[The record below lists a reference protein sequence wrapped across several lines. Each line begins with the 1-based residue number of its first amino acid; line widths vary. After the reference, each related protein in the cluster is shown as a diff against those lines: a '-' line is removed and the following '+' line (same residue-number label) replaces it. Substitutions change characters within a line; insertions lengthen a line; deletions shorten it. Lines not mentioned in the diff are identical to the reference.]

1 MKKVVKRFM
10 VLVLVI
16 TLATCNTGT
25 GFSLV
30 KAEEKL
36 ETKEKT
42 ELGSNVNNEGYCK
55 PEVVE
60 EIVSDRTTDSTT
72 FLLSNGM
79 KQTTYYSDDI
89 YFENEKGQLSEYDN
103 EFVKLDKSDKKQVTD
118 SVEVKGTEKEKY
130 SYVNKEGDSKQF
142 LPSGLSEK
150 TPIVMAKE
158 NCIVSFSP
166 ADVEDEDSEENILSS
181 ETEKVKL
188 DSKSVTSVYDGSREE
203 KKVIAGYEGENKATE
218 LSYESLEHGLKET
231 IILKNKPKSNVV
243 SFNMT
248 LQGCYAKVD
257 ETGGGITLYSED
269 DDIVGGMEAPFMD
282 DATENNYSEEIH
294 YELTEIN
301 EKEGDVHRYILK
313 LVIDEK
319 YLENA
324 TYPVAIDPTVTW
336 NGTTDL
342 PETYVLNSAKG
353 TNYFSSGVKT
363 FSVGKGSQGVF
374 RTYFRAKSLA
384 KTVKDKYI
392 DSATL
397 TVYENGSGVNGS
409 TIYVKP
415 AAASFKCGTVTW
427 NNQPGGTSANLAS
440 FKSKGSAD
448 AKHEINLKTWA
459 QNVAKGSGDGNK
471 CYGLLFKAGSESSSS
486 YVRFYGA
493 RASGHVPKLKVVYY
507 DAPTTASAV
516 TAKCSSDANRSYLKS
531 GESLKVSW
539 AGISAH
545 ALSYVQYRI
554 TDADG
559 NTLSGH
565 GYSTSTKIG
574 TTASG
579 NATINVGD
587 LKDGTYKVYARG
599 VDKGGITGT
608 GKSATFHIDKV
619 KPVFTKFIIKEST
632 NTNTYSDS
640 EPELTYSV
648 KDDNF
653 YCVQVSVNNGSYKS
667 LSDDKEISGLVSGQA
682 NTIKVRA
689 VDKAGNV
696 SDVKSFTY
704 YYDEDAPV
712 ISASINP
719 NTNSEK
725 MDNSEK
731 KPVLKYTISDKT
743 LKSYEVEL
751 NGEKINVNGS
761 SGEVELKNVE
771 EGENN
776 ISITATDKAGNEE
789 KQELTYYRDTVTP
802 EAGSV
807 KVTPKTGF
815 FNTSNKLP
823 IVSWNGFSDDN
834 LSEIQ
839 IKINDGEYKTLGLDS
854 SGEGQLQGVDFSKDG
869 KYTLTVRAVDKG
881 GNVSKEVSSNY
892 YYETAD
898 YELDDYTPVNV
909 YAVEQIGGNTILRF
923 STKSGKYR
931 DDVEYQVYRSET
943 PNVVIN
949 NKTFVKSYASKGSI
963 KVSGDEGITYYYKLR
978 TVKTTNEGTL
988 YSDYSEEISSTTL
1001 NTNIIES
1008 RMGQNSMYTYASVS
1022 TPNGAGAVELS
1033 KGNFLYSQEDISL
1046 PAPQIPVNVVRVYNS
1061 KDESKSLM
1069 GYGWSQSYDMYVSE
1083 KGNTAYFID
1092 GTKAVYTF
1100 IKSGDKFDCNE
1111 TPDMSLEIDD
1121 DILKRTITKV
1131 TTDQFGKEST
1141 KTTDLEI
1148 DTHYKVT
1155 TKNGK
1160 TYRFDDCGKL
1170 LLIEETNGTFVYISY
1185 DNKNGN
1191 IKSVET
1197 SKGQVA
1203 QYAYNT
1209 EGFISKIT
1217 AAQGTKSEYSYSY
1230 EYKDGYMTK
1239 AVFNGTG
1246 SDKIEYKY
1254 LYEDGKL
1261 IAITDAEG
1269 NQYKVSYDGQ
1279 IITKFTYPNRESE
1292 KFEFTE
1298 NQKVTQPKTKVK
1310 CCNSNGIRLS
1320 EEEYYF
1326 SLDGLITEKTD
1337 AAGNKETYTY
1347 DKKNKTLI
1355 TDTTDS
1361 MKYYALEGDV
1371 VVQRTVTN
1379 RENAEYDTYGN
1390 VTKSTDADGSITV
1403 YTYDYKN
1410 KIANVVRNQPV
1421 TMKTTD
1427 ANGNVTVDESYEY
1440 DKLGNVVKEIDYI
1453 TNVVTI
1459 NTYGEDGQITASQEL
1474 LGKDAEAKNFE
1485 QTALTSYDEN
1495 TTYTI
1500 DGDESTEDSI
1510 EGTVEEKTIY
1520 FYNEIGNVTLEVTS
1534 ATEVKEGLLK
1544 SFSKKGITVDE
1555 IKGLVKGTDII
1566 ATLYKYDDFLRTIQI
1581 TEISKKG
1588 TKTTENKYNKNGS
1601 VLEEKDEKGRITK
1614 YSYDSMNRS
1623 VKAELI
1629 VGKESKATNTSYSYG
1644 SINRNNG
1651 YVIEVLDNLNVV
1663 TVTNKNGEVI
1673 GKTYTDVL
1681 GRTVREMSNGLYIDY
1696 TYDKNGRVYTTYTG
1710 GTDESNPNL
1719 VVEGKLSVSTY
1730 DESGNLAATII
1741 NPEINGS
1748 LFKIGKDS
1756 IVTKNSYDKSGN
1768 LTSTTDANGN
1778 TISYEYDEQG
1788 RILKV
1793 IEDGSVKATYSYD
1806 NLQKDN
1812 DGTYESVV
1820 ETVTYANGGVAKT
1833 ITNGSDQI
1841 ISVKDETVSGNIE
1854 TTYEYDNNGQVICEK
1869 YSDGSGIKYDY
1880 DVDGYQIRKSTY
1892 DAIDSKNAAKVTE
1905 YTYDTE
1911 GNILKAVDKKMGTP
1925 YRYTYYEYDSYGR
1938 NISVA
1943 EVNASSEPEVDTIN
1957 AAKLKYVYNVDD
1969 NIEKIYYPNNKSDKL
1984 KGIQFV
1990 YNKDKWITEI
2000 DGLFSNDETV
2010 VIRQYVY
2017 HNDGKVKAIKDYENF
2032 LKKGSDFIERNYTYD
2047 VFDRVTTMKYFNSTD
2062 VDTILEQYDYQY
2074 DKNSNITYEH
2084 EVFNYENNVKDEE
2097 IRYTYNSLNQLTKS
2111 EKTDNI
2117 TYKTTTSSY
2126 QYDSVGNRTYEGVFE
2141 FYTVDEMQSEIT
2153 GSYKHSNYN
2162 VLNQLR
2168 SATRIESE
2176 DGKNVKTYNYS
2187 YRYDEEG
2194 NQVEV
2199 NDGKTGTT
2207 TTYEYDVE
2215 NQLIYVRIEKNG
2227 TKVSEEHN
2235 EYNGA
2240 GQRIKKIDI
2249 TVTDSGKEETKTT
2262 CYYYEGSLL
2271 LYTTNENGVKT
2282 SQNIIGNQN
2291 NAFATIRYDGDKQ
2304 SEYFYSKD
2312 VQGSVTNLID
2322 NSETCSKS
2330 YNYTDFGETEERFE
2344 SEVDNEICYTGG
2356 VYDEL
2361 TGLYYL
2367 NARYY
2372 DSDDGNFLSQD
2383 TYRGGNLY
2391 GYCGG
2396 NPISY
2401 IDPSGH
2407 SAVVVSGGAYKKS
2420 KKGYYYEFIE
2430 TALCQLKN
2438 WGKSKGKKYWFIA
2451 KRGWSKSDKKAFKKQ
2466 AKKCGAVK
2474 PIYFKSTKKLIS
2486 KLNSKKFKKDKI
2498 SDFTVFA
2505 HGFPG
2510 KITFGYNYTDGTDND
2525 KLTMKCSQ
2533 IKKISKDSFVT
2544 YPTSIFYSCR
2554 TAATDDNGKNNF
2566 AKKWN
2571 KRFGGGT
2578 IAFEGRTDYSEI
2590 NYLPGYSWWDMHL
2603 YERKHGGKKF
2613 RTPARQLPTG
2623 INEKIYSNIKGDFP
2637 NSSYYC
2643 C

>member
-1 MKKVVKRFM
+1 M
-10 VLVLVI
+10 
-16 TLATCNTGT
+16 
-25 GFSLV
+25 
-30 KAEEKL
+30 
-36 ETKEKT
+36 
-42 ELGSNVNNEGYCK
+42 
-55 PEVVE
+55 
-60 EIVSDRTTDSTT
+60 
-72 FLLSNGM
+72 
-79 KQTTYYSDDI
+79 
-89 YFENEKGQLSEYDN
+89 
-103 EFVKLDKSDKKQVTD
+103 
-118 SVEVKGTEKEKY
+118 
-130 SYVNKEGDSKQF
+130 
-142 LPSGLSEK
+142 
-150 TPIVMAKE
+150 
-158 NCIVSFSP
+158 
-166 ADVEDEDSEENILSS
+166 
-181 ETEKVKL
+181 
-188 DSKSVTSVYDGSREE
+188 
-203 KKVIAGYEGENKATE
+203 
-218 LSYESLEHGLKET
+218 
-231 IILKNKPKSNVV
+231 
-243 SFNMT
+243 
-248 LQGCYAKVD
+248 
-257 ETGGGITLYSED
+257 
-269 DDIVGGMEAPFMD
+269 
-282 DATENNYSEEIH
+282 
-294 YELTEIN
+294 
-301 EKEGDVHRYILK
+301 
-313 LVIDEK
+313 
-319 YLENA
+319 
-324 TYPVAIDPTVTW
+324 
-336 NGTTDL
+336 
-342 PETYVLNSAKG
+342 
-353 TNYFSSGVKT
+353 
-363 FSVGKGSQGVF
+363 F

-459 QNVAKGSGDGNK
+459 QNVAKESGDGNK

-574 TTASG
+574 TTASE

-632 NTNTYSDS
+632 NTNIYSDS

-1361 MKYYALEGDV
+1361 MKYYVLEGDV

-1410 KIANVVRNQPV
+1410 KIADVVRNQPV
-1421 TMKTTD
+1421 TMK
-1427 ANGNVTVDESYEY
+1427 
-1440 DKLGNVVKEIDYI
+1440 
-1453 TNVVTI
+1453 
-1459 NTYGEDGQITASQEL
+1459 
-1474 LGKDAEAKNFE
+1474 
-1485 QTALTSYDEN
+1485 
-1495 TTYTI
+1495 
-1500 DGDESTEDSI
+1500 
-1510 EGTVEEKTIY
+1510 
-1520 FYNEIGNVTLEVTS
+1520 
-1534 ATEVKEGLLK
+1534 
-1544 SFSKKGITVDE
+1544 
-1555 IKGLVKGTDII
+1555 
-1566 ATLYKYDDFLRTIQI
+1566 
-1581 TEISKKG
+1581 
-1588 TKTTENKYNKNGS
+1588 
-1601 VLEEKDEKGRITK
+1601 
-1614 YSYDSMNRS
+1614 
-1623 VKAELI
+1623 
-1629 VGKESKATNTSYSYG
+1629 
-1644 SINRNNG
+1644 
-1651 YVIEVLDNLNVV
+1651 
-1663 TVTNKNGEVI
+1663 
-1673 GKTYTDVL
+1673 
-1681 GRTVREMSNGLYIDY
+1681 
-1696 TYDKNGRVYTTYTG
+1696 
-1710 GTDESNPNL
+1710 
-1719 VVEGKLSVSTY
+1719 
-1730 DESGNLAATII
+1730 
-1741 NPEINGS
+1741 
-1748 LFKIGKDS
+1748 
-1756 IVTKNSYDKSGN
+1756 
-1768 LTSTTDANGN
+1768 TTDANGN

-2367 NARYY
+2367 NVRYY